1 MEEFKT
7 QVPILQVIC
16 NPGLRDRH
24 WEQMTEVV
32 GIDNFAPEPGASVSR
47 YLDMKLE
54 PYLDQFNI
62 ISESATKV
70 WFQIDAYFILSD
82 SRVIFENL

>member
-1 MEEFKT
+1 MSTSLKADVEEFKT

-32 GIDNFAPEPGASVSR
+32 GIDNFAPEPGSSVSR
-47 YLDMKLE
+47 YLAWFSKHIRGHCGLQV
-54 PYLDQFNI
+54 LWC
-62 ISESATKV
+62 IS
-70 WFQIDAYFILSD
+70 D
-82 SRVIFENL
+82 N

>member
-1 MEEFKT
+1 
-7 QVPILQVIC
+7 
-16 NPGLRDRH
+16 
-24 WEQMTEVV
+24 MTEVV

-54 PYLDQFNI
+54 PYLDQFNV

-70 WFQIDAYFILSD
+70 GFQSFIHRFLLLII
-82 SRVIFENL
+82 RLPNFGAHH